1 MAIVPVEPTD
11 KRNKKKSEPVYLELP
26 SFIHDEKEYYKN
38 RVKELEENQKKLQQ
52 TINELKHYELLAS
65 AFMVHCFGLNKEIP
79 LTQCKVRIANLLCK
93 GCSNRTIK
101 LSKIC

>member
-1 MAIVPVEPTD
+1 MAIVPVKID
-11 KRNKKKSEPVYLELP
+11 KRKKQKPITIELP

-52 TINELKHYELLAS
+52 KLDQLKHYEHLS
-65 AFMVHCFGLNKEIP
+65 KPFMVQCFSLNREIP
-79 LTQCKVRIANLLCK
+79 LTQCKVRIDKWLCK
-93 GCSNRTIK
+93 GCIHRTQK